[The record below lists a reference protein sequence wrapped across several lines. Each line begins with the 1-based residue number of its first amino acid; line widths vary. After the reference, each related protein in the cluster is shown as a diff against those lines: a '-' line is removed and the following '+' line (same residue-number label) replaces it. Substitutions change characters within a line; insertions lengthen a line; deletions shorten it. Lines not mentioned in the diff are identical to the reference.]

1 MLQYC
6 RKKGRI
12 AAAACRITSAHPGCF
27 LFASEKFRRPGHFS
41 FPLGGIRAPP
51 DTRLLG
57 AHLSQNLKPH
67 LNRFSRFRKA
77 RDRANRPTYTQTDSH
92 ATPPVQEQTASTL
105 YMRCGLIITRQLAA
119 DSKLRPR
126 PHLGRF
132 GDTLADRQT
141 DRQTD
146 TQTQEHTDT
155 RARHNKEPK
164 CADTTGTALVPW
176 AGRFQCRN
184 INIVFT

>member
-1 MLQYC
+1 M
-6 RKKGRI
+6 
-12 AAAACRITSAHPGCF
+12 
-27 LFASEKFRRPGHFS
+27 
-41 FPLGGIRAPP
+41 FPIRFGKVQTPWTFFFPFGGGIRAPP

-105 YMRCGLIITRQLAA
+105 CMRCGLIITRQLAV
-119 DSKLRPR
+119 DSRLRPR

-141 DRQTD
+141 DTR
-146 TQTQEHTDT
+146 TQEHTDT
-155 RARHNKEPK
+155 RARHNKERK
-164 CADTTGTALVPW
+164 CADTTGTVLVPW